1 MTEIIRNPAMIAGE
15 INTIKEQ
22 VRATALSA
30 SVEIGKRLTEAKA
43 LVPEGEWIK
52 WLKDNVDY
60 SLRTAQNLMALFQE
74 YGGGT
79 GQSLPHLSYTQA
91 VMLLALPG
99 DERAEFVESHDMD
112 AMSTRDL
119 KKELDA
125 LRGKQDEMQITMD
138 QLITEKKTLEAERD
152 KANAALTSARQV
164 SKGAMDAEKKLK
176 GELKS
181 AQDELAAAQAEAQRE
196 KEALEQAL
204 KDAQQPVIQQVT
216 PPEVEKELADL
227 RAQAGRGKEEEAA
240 RAAYEMFRACYERMI
255 EKLSALEQADADRAG
270 RFRAAFSKGLRMM
283 AEELEKGASA

>member
-1 MTEIIRNPAMIAGE
+1 MGEITRSPAMIAGE

-43 LVPEGEWIK
+43 LVPEGEWTK
-52 WLKDNVDY
+52 WLSDNVDY

-99 DERAEFVESHDMD
+99 DERAEFMESHDMD

-138 QLITEKKTLEAERD
+138 QLITEKKALEAERD
-152 KANAALTSARQV
+152 KANAALSSARQV
-164 SKGAMDAEKKLK
+164 SKGAMDAEKALR
-176 GELKS
+176 
-181 AQDELAAAQAEAQRE
+181 DELAAAQAAAQKDR
-196 KEALEQAL
+196 EALEQAL
-204 KDAQQPVIQQVT
+204 KDAEKPVIQQVT
-216 PPEVEKELADL
+216 PPDVEKELAFL
-227 RAQAGRGKEEEAA
+227 RAQASRGKEEEAV

-283 AEELEKGASA
+283 AEELEKGAAA

>member
-99 DERAEFVESHDMD
+99 DERAEFMESHDMD

-138 QLITEKKTLEAERD
+138 QLITEKKALEAERD
-152 KANAALTSARQV
+152 KANAALSSARQV
-164 SKGAMDAEKKLK
+164 SKGAMDAEKALR
-176 GELKS
+176 
-181 AQDELAAAQAEAQRE
+181 DELAAAQAAAQKD

-204 KDAQQPVIQQVT
+204 KDAEKPVIQQVT
-216 PPEVEKELADL
+216 PPDVEKELAAL
-227 RAQAGRGKEEEAA
+227 RAQASRGKAEEAVHA
-240 RAAYEMFRACYERMI
+240 GYEMFKDCYKRMRDYLLI
-255 EKLSALEQADADRAG
+255 LEEADAGRAAAC
-270 RFRAAFSKGLRMM
+270 RNAFSKGLRLM
-283 AEELEKGASA
+283 AEEIGKGASA

>member
-43 LVPEGEWIK
+43 LVPEGEWTR

-99 DERAEFVESHDMD
+99 DERAEFMENHDMD
-112 AMSTRDL
+112 SLSTRDL

-138 QLITEKKTLEAERD
+138 QMIAEKQALEAERD

-164 SKGAMDAEKKLK
+164 SKGAMDAEKALRD
-176 GELKS
+176 ELK
-181 AQDELAAAQAEAQRE
+181 AAQEEAQKE

-216 PPEVEKELADL
+216 PPDVEKELADL
-227 RAQAGRGKEEEAA
+227 RAQVGRGKAEEEV

-270 RFRAAFSKGLRMM
+270 RFRAAFATALRRMT
-283 AEELEKGASA
+283 EELEKGAAG

>member
-43 LVPEGEWIK
+43 LVPEGEWTA

-74 YGGGT
+74 YGGDQ
-79 GQSLPHLSYTQA
+79 GQALPRLSYTQA

-125 LRGKQDEMQITMD
+125 LRGKQDEMQITME
-138 QLITEKKTLEAERD
+138 QILAEKQALEAERD
-152 KANAALTSARQV
+152 KANAALSSARQV

-176 GELKS
+176 SELKA
-181 AQDELAAAQAEAQRE
+181 AQDELASAQAEALKE

-204 KDAQQPVIQQVT
+204 KDAQKPVIQQVA
-216 PPEVEKELADL
+216 PPEVEKELQAL
-227 RAQAGRGKEEEAA
+227 REKASRGKEEEAA
-240 RAAYEMFRACYERMI
+240 RAAYDMFRACYERMM
-255 EKLSALEQADADRAG
+255 EKLSALAQADGDRAAL
-270 RFRAAFSKGLRMM
+270 FRSAFAKGLRVMT
-283 AEELEKGASA
+283 EELEKGAAA

>member
-1 MTEIIRNPAMIAGE
+1 MGEITRSPAMIAGE

-99 DERAEFVESHDMD
+99 DERAEFMESHDMD

-138 QLITEKKTLEAERD
+138 QLITEKKALEAERD

-164 SKGAMDAEKKLK
+164 SKGAMDAEKALR
-176 GELKS
+176 
-181 AQDELAAAQAEAQRE
+181 DELAAAQAAAQKDR
-196 KEALEQAL
+196 EALEQAL
-204 KDAQQPVIQQVT
+204 RDAEKPVIQQVT
-216 PPEVEKELADL
+216 PPDVEKELQVLREKAGRASTEAGL
-227 RAQAGRGKEEEAA
+227 RAGYDAFKDCYVRLCSALTAFEKAA
-240 RAAYEMFRACYERMI
+240 PDKAAAYRN
-255 EKLSALEQADADRAG
+255 
-270 RFRAAFSKGLRMM
+270 AFSKGLRLM
-283 AEELEKGASA
+283 AEEIGKGASA

>member
-43 LVPEGEWIK
+43 LVPEGEWLP

-74 YGGGT
+74 YGGGA

-99 DERAEFVESHDMD
+99 DERAEFMESHDME

-138 QLITEKKTLEAERD
+138 QLITEKKALEAERD
-152 KANAALTSARQV
+152 KANAALTSARKV
-164 SKGAMDAEKKLK
+164 SKGAMDAEKALR
-176 GELKS
+176 
-181 AQDELAAAQAEAQRE
+181 DELQAAQAAAQKDR
-196 KEALEQAL
+196 EALEQAL
-204 KDAQQPVIQQVT
+204 RDAEKPVIQQVT
-216 PPEVEKELADL
+216 PPDVEKELAAL
-227 RAQAGRGKEEEAA
+227 RAQASRGKEEEAV

-255 EKLSALEQADADRAG
+255 EKLSALEQADADRAT
-270 RFRAAFSKGLRMM
+270 RFRAAFGNGLRVM
-283 AEELEKGASA
+283 AEEIEKGASA

>member
-99 DERAEFVESHDMD
+99 DERAEFMESHDMD

-138 QLITEKKTLEAERD
+138 QLITEKKALEAERD
-152 KANAALTSARQV
+152 KANAALSSARQV
-164 SKGAMDAEKKLK
+164 SKGAMDAEKALR
-176 GELKS
+176 
-181 AQDELAAAQAEAQRE
+181 DELAAAQAAAQKD

-204 KDAQQPVIQQVT
+204 KDAEKPVIQQVT
-216 PPEVEKELADL
+216 PPDVEKELAAL
-227 RAQAGRGKEEEAA
+227 RAQASRGKAEEEV

-255 EKLSALEQADADRAG
+255 EKLSALEQADADRAT
-270 RFRAAFSKGLRMM
+270 RFRAAFGKGLRVM
-283 AEELEKGASA
+283 AEEIEKGAAA